1 MTRSPGNVGSG
12 GSVSGSSMNLMLR
25 TALLTQSGRASDG
38 PVHESVH
45 GTARKR
51 AIC

>member
-1 MTRSPGNVGSG
+1 V
-12 GSVSGSSMNLMLR
+12 SSMNLMLR
-25 TALLTQSGRASDG
+25 AALLTQPGRARDG

-45 GTARKR
+45 GTTRKR